1 MTLFPR
7 SAMLFMLGLASLRA
21 DNRGS
26 ANYTI
31 VTETIDTAGGPATS
45 QDYRNTPSFGDC
57 SGSAATTANATAQP
71 GFVAQ
76 LAAVTGVTLAAAAP
90 SLTETATLQLTAWEL
105 LADGTRAAIPATGP
119 AWTASGSA
127 AITSAGL
134 VTGAVVYQD
143 SAATAAAAY
152 GGFNATLP
160 LIILN
165 TASDNFGSYA
175 NDGLRDDW
183 QVQSF
188 GLANPN
194 AGPALDP
201 DHDGFTNAFECAAAL
216 VPTDPASR
224 FNLAIQPVPG
234 QPTRKNIVF
243 SPCAVATTY
252 AVEASTDL
260 IHWAPLTNFS
270 TASAGTQRTVTDLAA
285 TGPRKF
291 YRVNVSGSSVSFTIA
306 NDALPD
312 DWQAQYFGLAN
323 ANAAPGLDPDGDGQS
338 NVFEYTAGLIPSD
351 SASRFNLA
359 IQSVP
364 GQPTRKNLVFSP
376 RYDTASYTV
385 ESSTDLVHWSP
396 LTAFTT
402 TDAGT
407 QRTVTDLAAT
417 GTSKLYRV
425 VIVRP

>member
-1 MTLFPR
+1 MTLFPC
-7 SAMLFMLGLASLRA
+7 SALLLLLGLVSLRA
-21 DNRGS
+21 ATRGS

-45 QDYRNTPSFGDC
+45 QNYRNTPSLGDC
-57 SGSAATTANATAQP
+57 SGSAATATATVAQP

-90 SLTETATLQLTAWEL
+90 SLAETASIQLTAWEL
-105 LADGTRAAIPATGP
+105 LADGTRAAIPATDP
-119 AWTASGSA
+119 AWTISGPA
-127 AITSAGL
+127 AITTAGL
-134 VTGAVVYQD
+134 ITGAVVYQD
-143 SAATAAAAY
+143 SAATATAGY
-152 GGFNATLP
+152 GGFSATLP
-160 LIILN
+160 LIVLN

-175 NDGLRDDW
+175 GDGLRDDW

-201 DHDGFTNAFECAAAL
+201 DHDGFTNTFECAAAL

-234 QPTRKNIVF
+234 QPTRKNIIF
-243 SPCAVATTY
+243 SPCAVASTY
-252 AVEASTDL
+252 AVETSTDL
-260 IHWAPLTNFS
+260 IHWSPLTSFS
-270 TASAGTQRTVTDLAA
+270 TTDAGTQRTVTDLAA

-291 YRVNVSGSSVSFTIA
+291 YRVNVAGSSVSFTIA
-306 NDALPD
+306 NDGLPD

-323 ANAAPGLDPDGDGQS
+323 PNAAPGQDPDGDGQT
-338 NVFEYTAGLIPSD
+338 NAFEYTAGLIPTD
-351 SASRFNLA
+351 PTSRFNLA
-359 IQSVP
+359 IQPVP
-364 GQPTRKNLVFSP
+364 DQPTRKNLIFSP
-376 RYDTASYTV
+376 RHDTASYTV
-385 ESSTDLVHWSP
+385 EASTDLAHWSP

-402 TDAGT
+402 TDAGP

-417 GTSKLYRV
+417 TAAKFYRV
-425 VIVRP
+425 TIVRP